1 MNAKMKVLSLA
12 LIGAFGYVGTAAAG
26 TCPAGPT
33 VAEGGAWTSSFITT
47 GSAFAIV
54 PGGLEPVSPS
64 ACKAT
69 SSLAASLAAAAT
81 VTDDTP
87 TNEPSYR
94 FQFLVDP
101 DAFGSFSLTDSVVLY
116 RSNSAAAANGTSNM
130 LTVYLVPG
138 AAGAKRVRFNAACS
152 NSANNFRCA
161 QSTTTDLPAGVTR
174 IEGKLTTGAAGA
186 GQLDY
191 WVNAAQGTTEPA
203 PTGTIATLD
212 NAAWVGVNRAILGL
226 SGPTSAFKNAH
237 AGQAAGFDAF
247 DSRRQ
252 TYIGW

>member
-12 LIGAFGYVGTAAAG
+12 MVGLFGYAGAAMAD
-26 TCPAGPT
+26 CPAGPT
-33 VAEGGAWTSSFITT
+33 TSEGGAWTSKFVST

-81 VTDDTP
+81 VTDGSP
-87 TNEPSYR
+87 ANEPSYR

-101 DAFGSFSLTDSVVLY
+101 TAFGTFGLTDSVVLF
-116 RSNSAAAANGTSNM
+116 RANANAAAHGSNNL
-130 LTVYLVPG
+130 LTVYLV
-138 AAGAKRVRFNAACS
+138 AGSGGTYRIRFNAACG
-152 NSANNFRCA
+152 NAANNYRCA
-161 QSTTTDLPAGVTR
+161 QSMTTNLPAGVTR
-174 IEGKLTTGAAGA
+174 VEGKLTTSATGE
-186 GQLDY
+186 LSY

-203 PTGTIATLD
+203 ATGSITSLA
-212 NAAWVGVNRAILGL
+212 NADWVGVKTAILGL
-226 SGPTSAFKNAH
+226 SGPTTSFKNAH
-237 AGQAAGFDAF
+237 ATQAAGFDAF